1 VANGIEDRLMGG
13 WTKPFAFDD
22 KSRKITM
29 GAINKFQNKPASKE
43 MLKKHTEKLANE
55 ERKETVDENRDLLN
69 NYTDV
74 LNKLRRSPDER
85 RKEVK
90 KEYEERKKFY
100 VSHPGEGNKAR
111 FYDENILWEDVSFE
125 QYDKDYIENSER
137 MLSGMKREIE
147 DKNISIGYDKEKN
160 LTTFYVDDIQDF
172 TENKKSIAFQKG
184 DMIVA
189 PYPKGYNKEM
199 MNFNRIYK
207 HELSHASR
215 RDDYLGEHYTGGEK
229 RPWHERT
236 EEKKAEFDSLNEFKE
251 QLGGSG
257 IEYSPRLGA
266 TYLSGEIPKKD
277 LELNISKA
285 PFRDP
290 FTYLPTKEYAEKMKS
305 KGSFTDEEI
314 KNMETRISNLSLV
327 NNEDMLFNMKKR
339 LWDNVSP
346 EASRLGNTLRERRRI
361 AEMEEWPEE

>member
-1 VANGIEDRLMGG
+1 MANGIEDRLMGG

-29 GAINKFQNKPASKE
+29 DAINKFQNKPASKE

-55 ERKETVDENRDLLN
+55 ERRETADENRDLLN

-85 RKEVK
+85 RKELKEDYKRIK
-90 KEYEERKKFY
+90 KGYDEGKISGRFSSSFEEYERDNYEGIERTF
-100 VSHPGEGNKAR
+100 NR
-111 FYDENILWEDVSFE
+111 L
-125 QYDKDYIENSER
+125 
-137 MLSGMKREIE
+137 KREIE
-147 DKNISIGYDKEKN
+147 DKNISIEYDKEKN
-160 LTTFYVDDIQDF
+160 LTTFYVDNPGDF
-172 TENKKSIAFQKG
+172 HQYKKSRAYQSG

-199 MNFNRIYK
+199 MNWDQLYK

-215 RDDYLGEHYTGGEK
+215 RDDYLGTHYKYGGEK
-229 RPWHERT
+229 RPWHERI
-236 EEKKAEFDSLNEFKE
+236 EEQRAEFDSLNEFKE
-251 QLGGSG
+251 QLRASG
-257 IEYSPRLGA
+257 IEYSPRLG
-266 TYLSGEIPKKD
+266 TKYLNVVLPEKD
-277 LELNISKA
+277 LELNISKV

-314 KNMETRISNLSLV
+314 KNMETRISNLALV
-327 NNEDMLFNMKKR
+327 NNEDMLFNLKKR

-346 EASRLGNTLRERRRI
+346 EASRRGGLVRARRRI
-361 AEMEEWPEE
+361 AEMDEWP